1 MVKIFFQQANQLRNE
16 YLNGLGLRVLRFNNR
31 QVLLEIEEVL
41 ECISK
46 IPPPF
51 FKGGGGNDRLEAE
64 DMKLGVNKFLMG

>member
-46 IPPPF
+46 IPPNPPF
-51 FKGGGGNDRLEAE
+51 SKGG
-64 DMKLGVNKFLMG
+64 K